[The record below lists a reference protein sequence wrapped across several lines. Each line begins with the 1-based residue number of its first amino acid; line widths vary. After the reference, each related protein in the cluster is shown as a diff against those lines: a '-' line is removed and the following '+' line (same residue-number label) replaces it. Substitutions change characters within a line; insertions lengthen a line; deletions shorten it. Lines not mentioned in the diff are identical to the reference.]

1 MNLESVESGRF
12 ADYIKKNLGFK
23 DSACSHTSETAIL
36 LDKYVRDN
44 VQSVGNDHKMT
55 PEGVYFVLM
64 TS

>member
-23 DSACSHTSETAIL
+23 DSACSHTSKTAIL

-44 VQSVGNDHKMT
+44 VQSVGNDHKT
-55 PEGVYFVLM
+55 NP
-64 TS
+64 

>member
-36 LDKYVRDN
+36 LVKYVRDN
-44 VQSVGNDHKMT
+44 VQSVGNYHKIN
-55 PEGVYFVLM
+55 P
-64 TS
+64 